1 MVNHQIWKYPQTNP
15 SNHDI
20 PILNIPIKIWF
31 MIFMIFPCSRHVP
44 FFRSQ
49 SDPHGA
55 NASACHGTWR
65 ADATH
70 CVRSRRAP
78 HGRRQ
83 PGTSSSGKLW
93 WKLHSWGC
101 IKKTR
106 QCLEKLRDVSTI
118 SWLLFYLRVPTFT
131 HIISYTSFWACGLWF
146 TTIIWFRTS

>member
-93 WKLHSWGC
+93 WKFHSWGC
-101 IKKTR
+101 IKKNTTMSWKIEGCFYD
-106 QCLEKLRDVSTI
+106 QLIIVLSTSTYI
-118 SWLLFYLRVPTFT
+118 
-131 HIISYTSFWACGLWF
+131 YTYNLIYVFLGMWAMVHHNNM
-146 TTIIWFRTS
+146 I